1 MDLAT
6 RVQYFLK
13 TRVALAN
20 GAFAGAGAETASLGR
35 TALVVTGRRAMRRA
49 GITDKLLRQLEA
61 AGVRPVLFEQVPPN
75 PTTDDVDAGVAL
87 ALREKAQV
95 VLGLGG
101 GSAMDTAKA
110 IAAVARDGRRTVDY
124 FKDPPREPAGLPIVA
139 VPTTS
144 GTGAEVTPVVV
155 LTDPAERRK
164 FGATSSAFG
173 AAVALVD
180 PELTLSMP
188 PEVTASSGM
197 DALAHAMESYL
208 SKNADPFSEL
218 FAVEATS
225 LVFRH
230 LRAACAD
237 GADPEARTGMAVA
250 SVMGGITLA
259 QAGVIHAHGFGMA
272 IGGQFGTDHGT
283 TVGLLLPDVLDDV
296 RPYLTPRLASLA
308 KRAGLAREAAGDTE
322 AASRLIEATRRLVKE
337 IPLPS
342 GLTALGVDPAQ
353 IPLLVRATLQQRSLK
368 NLPQMPSEAQVEAFL
383 RRVLSA

>member
-1 MDLAT
+1 MDAAT
-6 RVQYFLK
+6 KVQYFLK
-13 TRVALAN
+13 TRVTLAN
-20 GAFAGAGAETASLGR
+20 GAFAATGSETATLGR
-35 TALVVTGRRAMRRA
+35 TALVVTGRSAMRRA
-49 GITDKLLRQLEA
+49 GVTDNLLRQLEA

-87 ALREKAQV
+87 ALRENAEV

-101 GSAMDTAKA
+101 GSAMDAAKA
-110 IAAVARDGRRTVDY
+110 IAAVAKSGRRTVDY
-124 FKDPPREPAGLPIVA
+124 FRDLPREPAGLPIVA

-164 FGATSSAFG
+164 FGATSTAFG

-197 DALAHAMESYL
+197 DALAHAVESYL

-218 FAVEATS
+218 FAVEATT
-225 LVFRH
+225 LAFRH
-230 LRAACAD
+230 LKAACAD
-237 GADPEARTGMAVA
+237 GADRDARTGMAVA
-250 SVMGGITLA
+250 SVMAGITLA
-259 QAGVIHAHGFGMA
+259 QAGVIHAHGLGMA

-283 TVGLLLPDVLDDV
+283 TVGLLLADILDDV

-308 KRAGLAREAAGDTE
+308 KRAGLARETAGDAE
-322 AASRLIEATRRLVKE
+322 AADKLIEATHRLAGD
-337 IPLPS
+337 IPLPA
-342 GLTALGVDPAQ
+342 GLKALGVDPAQ
-353 IPLLVRATLQQRSLK
+353 IPLLVQGTLRQRSLK
-368 NLPQMPSEAQVEAFL
+368 NLPQMPSEARVEAFL
-383 RRVLSA
+383 RRVLK